1 MGAGMKIRVLIIDD
15 EKLARARLRRMLQ
28 KYDDLEVV
36 GETGDSL
43 EASGLIAATAAD
55 AIFLDIRM
63 PQRTGFEVLAELKN
77 APAVVFTTAHDEYA
91 LRAFEENTVDY
102 LLKPV
107 AEDKLDRAVA
117 KIVRML
123 GAGRPG
129 RIDLERLLEGLDRKD
144 EIMRRV
150 PVKVGDKIIIIP
162 DDRILFFKAEEKY
175 TFLHT
180 EEAEHIVQPTLREL
194 EARLDPVKFIRV
206 HRSFIVNIE
215 MIASIH
221 RWFGGRLL
229 IRTKKKQDITVGANY
244 LAKFKDKLHL

>member
-1 MGAGMKIRVLIIDD
+1 VRKIRVLIIDD
-15 EKLARARLRRMLQ
+15 EKLARVRLRRMLR
-28 KYDDLEVV
+28 KHDDIEVV
-36 GETGDSL
+36 GETGNSG
-43 EASGLIAATAAD
+43 EAPALIVATAPD
-55 AIFLDIRM
+55 AVFLDIRM
-63 PQRTGFEVLAELKN
+63 PQRTGFDVLAELKN
-77 APAVVFTTAHDEYA
+77 PPAVVFTTAYDEYA

-117 KIVRML
+117 KIVRMFR
-123 GAGRPG
+123 AGRPD
-129 RIDLERLLEGLDRKD
+129 RIDLDRLIEGMERKD

-162 DDRILFFKAEEKY
+162 DDKILFFKAEDKY

-180 EEAEHIVQPTLREL
+180 EGAEHIVQPTLREL
-194 EARLDPVKFIRV
+194 EGRLDPAKFLRV
-206 HRSFIVNIE
+206 HRSYIVNIE
-215 MIASIH
+215 TIASIH

-229 IRTKKKQDITVGANY
+229 IRTKKKEDITVGANY